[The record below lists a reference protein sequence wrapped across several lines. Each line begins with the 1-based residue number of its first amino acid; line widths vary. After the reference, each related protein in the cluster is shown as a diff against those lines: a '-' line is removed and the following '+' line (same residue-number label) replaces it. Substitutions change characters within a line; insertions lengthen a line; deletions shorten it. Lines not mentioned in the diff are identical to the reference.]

1 MTKSLIAHAWAFFC
15 ATIYCMIHPDAI
27 ISDADGTLVDTVH
40 LIRHGQYETAKTY
53 LGLKGVQLIPSYE
66 AYE

>member
-1 MTKSLIAHAWAFFC
+1 
-15 ATIYCMIHPDAI
+15 MIHPDAI